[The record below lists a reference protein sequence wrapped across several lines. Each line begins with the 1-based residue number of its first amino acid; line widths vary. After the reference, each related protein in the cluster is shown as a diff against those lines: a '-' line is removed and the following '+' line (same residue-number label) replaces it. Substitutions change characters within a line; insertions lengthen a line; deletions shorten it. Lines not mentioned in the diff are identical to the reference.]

1 MKIEDNGG
9 IDKEGR
15 SVGISERENDGSQ
28 INLKNIDV
36 PLLTIVAEQD
46 DLVSPE
52 ATLAINDY
60 VSSNDKRSISIPGG
74 HVGLCISKYAHRKLW
89 PEVAKW
95 ILSK

>member
-1 MKIEDNGG
+1 MRVLIKKVAVLGLASD
-9 IDKEGR
+9 R
-15 SVGISERENDGSQ
+15 NDESQ
-28 INLKNIDV
+28 INLKNINA

-60 VSSNDKRSISIPGG
+60 VSSKDKRSISIPGG

>member
-1 MKIEDNGG
+1 MNIEDYNG
-9 IDKEGR
+9 IDEENLDIA
-15 SVGISERENDGSQ
+15 ISNREKSNGQ
-28 INLKNIDV
+28 INLRNVDV

-52 ATLAINDY
+52 ATLAVNDY
-60 VSSNDKRSISIPGG
+60 VSSKDKRSISIPGG
-74 HVGLCISKYAHRKLW
+74 HVGLCISKNAHKKLW